1 MLSSTLWFNLRCRT
15 QELCVL
21 QLCVYLLTELIKHLP
36 KMVLYFLQAH
46 SFKEPLLLAFI

>member
-15 QELCVL
+15 QELFRK
-21 QLCVYLLTELIKHLP
+21 LCVYLLTELIKHLP